1 VFVFVEA
8 CEEVCELLAGE
19 VPDERFR
26 DLVVVALEVI
36 QGAGEFG
43 GAVESLGDSRPARP
57 PRADIRA

>member
-26 DLVVVALEVI
+26 DLVVVRLEVI

-43 GAVESLGDSRPARP
+43 GAVEVVGG
-57 PRADIRA
+57 